1 MDAILKIKAS
11 EFSDDLVKKIKSLM
25 PNNDYTITISITDN
39 KEQVDQNRID
49 EAIRSLANN
58 EGTSF
63 TLESFEDFIRKN

>member
-11 EFSDDLVKKIKSLM
+11 EFSDDLVKKIKSLI
-25 PNNDYTITISITDN
+25 PNNDYTVTISITNN
-39 KEQVDQNRID
+39 KEKVDLNRID
-49 EAIRSLANN
+49 EAIHSLANN